1 MLPVIRSDEHLY
13 TVPKFDLGKGDVKD
27 FMNELN
33 GFHEQFADC
42 FHRSESRE
50 HFFNYM
56 AGQFSELERKSIE
69 PIALAIKDGN
79 VRAMQRFVSD
89 AQWDDNNIIAKY
101 RNCVNDDLGSPD
113 GALIFD
119 ESGFLKKGQDS
130 IGVGRQY
137 CGTAGKVD
145 NCQVGVFAAYV
156 SENGYALVDKRLFIP
171 QQWFTDEYRA
181 RRKKCNLP
189 EDTVF
194 RTKPQLAA
202 EMLQTIHEENTLPF
216 KYVPGDSIYGIS
228 PEFIETVD
236 TLPSIT
242 YLVSAPKNTL
252 CWLKRPMSIAK
263 QYRWG
268 GKTKA
273 KTVLTDTDSK
283 PIAVSHLAKNIN
295 DYFWYRRQVSEGAK
309 GPIVYE
315 FTRRR
320 VVLSAAGL
328 PEKTVWLLIR
338 RTIGDDPQYSFFI
351 SNASSSTRLK
361 TLVWLSG
368 MRWAI
373 EQCFEE
379 TKSELGMDHY
389 EVRKFMGWRHHIL
402 TCMLAHFF
410 LWHLKIRMGKKAP
423 SITLSQLRILLKL
436 LLPMRKH
443 SLDTLIEQVIWIQD
457 RNHRAYLSHRKRRLR
472 ELNKDRTK

>member
-1 MLPVIRSDEHLY
+1 MLPISRRDEHLY
-13 TVPKFDLGKGDVKD
+13 SVPKFDLGKSDVKG
-27 FMNELN
+27 FINELR

-69 PIALAIKDGN
+69 PIALAVKDGN
-79 VRAMQRFVSD
+79 VRAMQRFVSI
-89 AQWDDNNIIAKY
+89 AQWDDDNILSKY
-101 RNCVNDDLGSPD
+101 RSFVNDDLGSSN

-130 IGVGRQY
+130 IGVARQY

-156 SENGYALVDKRLFIP
+156 SDSGYSLVDKRLFIP
-171 QQWFTDEYRA
+171 EQWFTDEYHT
-181 RRKKCNLP
+181 RREKCNLP

-202 EMLQTIHEENTLPF
+202 EMLQALHEEKTLPF
-216 KYVPGDSIYGIS
+216 KYVLGDSIYGIS
-228 PEFIETVD
+228 PEFIETVEN
-236 TLPSIT
+236 LPGIT
-242 YLVSAPKNTL
+242 YMVSVPKSTL
-252 CWLKRPMSIAK
+252 CWLKRPMTITK

-268 GKTKA
+268 GKTKS
-273 KTVLTDTDSK
+273 KTVLVGTDSK
-283 PIAVSHLAKNIN
+283 PIAVGKLAKNIN
-295 DYFWYRRQVSEGAK
+295 DYFWYRRQVSEGTK

-338 RTIGDDPQYSFFI
+338 RTIGDDPQSSFFV
-351 SNASSSTRLK
+351 SNESSNTRLK

-368 MRWAI
+368 LRWAI

-379 TKSELGMDHY
+379 TKTELGMDHY
-389 EVRKFMGWRHHIL
+389 EVRKFMGWHHHIL

-410 LWHLKIRMGKKAP
+410 LWHLKIRMGKKSA
-423 SITLSQLRILLKL
+423 I
-436 LLPMRKH
+436 H
-443 SLDTLIEQVIWIQD
+443 YAV
-457 RNHRAYLSHRKRRLR
+457 AA
-472 ELNKDRTK
+472 